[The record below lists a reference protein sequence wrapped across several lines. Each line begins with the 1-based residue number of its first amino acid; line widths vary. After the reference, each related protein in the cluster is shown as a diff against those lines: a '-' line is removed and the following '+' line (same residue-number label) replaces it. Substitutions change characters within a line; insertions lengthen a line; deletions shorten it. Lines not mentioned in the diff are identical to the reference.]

1 MNTFL
6 RRRSREAVR
15 EELTFSKKAV
25 ERDDARGDISERLG
39 SLIDLGDLTGPIE
52 IEVESDD
59 DELEMVCEDLE
70 ID

>member
-6 RRRSREAVR
+6 RCRSREAVR

-25 ERDDARGDISERLG
+25 EGDDARGDISERLG

-59 DELEMVCEDLE
+59 DELEMVGEDLE